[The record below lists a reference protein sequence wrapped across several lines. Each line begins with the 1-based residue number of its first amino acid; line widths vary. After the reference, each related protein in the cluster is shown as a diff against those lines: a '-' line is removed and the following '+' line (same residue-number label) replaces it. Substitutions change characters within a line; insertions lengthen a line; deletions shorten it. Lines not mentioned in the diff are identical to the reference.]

1 MTGPSGD
8 QPYQPYSDKPQQPSY
23 GEQPYGDQQYG
34 AQQPYGQQPYGQQP
48 SYGSQGSYPPPPP
61 QPYEQGA
68 YPAPPAQAPLST
80 VAVLAL
86 ITGFFCGLIGVIL
99 GILGLRDTKG
109 GQKRGRGLAIAGII
123 LGVLGTVAATAITL
137 IAFVFVD
144 KLAGSLEVG
153 ECLSELPTEDTVIT
167 LDKVDCSE
175 PHVGEAYATVT
186 VEDSPTYPGVDVL
199 MSYQEECVAEL
210 PADAGDVGFYLLYPI
225 EESWDAGDRTIVCI
239 ATTDEPTTGSI
250 G

>member
-8 QPYQPYSDKPQQPSY
+8 QPYQPYPDKPGQPSY
-23 GEQPYGDQQYG
+23 GEQPYGGQQSPYG
-34 AQQPYGQQPYGQQP
+34 QQPSYEQQPYGQQP
-48 SYGSQGSYPPPPP
+48 SYPPPPP
-61 QPYEQGA
+61 PPYEQGA
-68 YPAPPAQAPLST
+68 YPGPVGHKPLST
-80 VAVLAL
+80 LSLLAL
-86 ITGFFCGLIGVIL
+86 ITGIFCGLVGVIL
-99 GILGLRDTKG
+99 GVLGLRDTKG
-109 GQKRGRGLAIAGII
+109 GQKRGRGLAIAGIV
-123 LGVLGTVAATAITL
+123 LGVLGTVVATAIVL
-137 IAFVFVD
+137 LSAVFVD
-144 KLAGSLEVG
+144 KLAGNLEVG
-153 ECLSELPTEDTVIT
+153 ECLAELPTEDTVIT

-210 PADAGDVGFYLLYPI
+210 PSGAGDVGFYLLYPI